1 MAFPAEG
8 LRRISVN
15 CFGFGGTN
23 AHGVMDDARGYLRQR
38 GLTAHHNTVDPLD
51 SDLSHSGDS
60 GSATPTSASMGSSWD
75 LASQS
80 IHSPPASTP
89 QLFVYSTNHRDGIPL
104 IANSHLPH
112 LESHNTSL
120 RDYSYTL
127 FSRRSHFDFRAF
139 AVASSIA
146 ELAQKLPSLTPA
158 RAGANKT
165 FRPALIFCGQGAQY
179 TRMAIDLLALPV
191 FGASIA
197 AAHAYLSTLDPS
209 FDLVAHLRADDAS
222 TQIHSPAV
230 AQPATT
236 AVQVALVDLL
246 RACGIHPAAVVG
258 HSSGEISA
266 AYAAG
271 YLSREEAWRV
281 AFFRGQWA
289 AKVTR
294 KGRMLAVALG
304 CDAARAY
311 LEEGVEVV
319 VACINAPGMVT
330 LSGDGAGV
338 LAVKERLDGDKVWN
352 VLVGVET
359 AYHSAHMSEVEAGYR
374 ADIEGVGRGERA
386 REGEGVRM
394 FSSLTGKEVSTEE
407 GCALDAEYWAR
418 NMTSPVEFE
427 AAVRG
432 AVEEA
437 EVGAFVEVSPHR
449 VWGRALGEIVQAV
462 KGRGDGKEVPYY
474 AMMEKGREGARTVL
488 EMVGELW
495 TKGVDVEVDWVYE
508 RFAFPLPFHSLLV
521 FWRQVFLIPG
531 LS

>member
-89 QLFVYSTNHRDGIPL
+89 QLFVYSTNHRDGIPR
-104 IANSHLPH
+104 IATSHLPH

-127 FSRRSHFDFRAF
+127 FSRRSHLGFRAF
-139 AVASSIA
+139 TVASSIA
-146 ELAQKLPSLTPA
+146 ELTQKLPSLTPA

-165 FRPALIFCGQGAQY
+165 FRPALVFCGQGAQY

-209 FDLVAHLRADDAS
+209 FDLAAHLRADDAS

-236 AVQVALVDLL
+236 AVQVALVDVL
-246 RACGIHPAAVVG
+246 RACGIRPAAVVG
-258 HSSGEISA
+258 HSSGEIAA

-304 CDAARAY
+304 RDDARAY
-311 LEEGVEVV
+311 LEEGCGVV

-330 LSGDGAGV
+330 LSGDEAGV
-338 LAVKERLDGDKVWN
+338 LAVKERLGGDKVWN

-359 AYHSAHMSEVEAGYR
+359 AYHSAHMGEVEAGYR

-386 REGEGVRM
+386 KEGEGVTM
-394 FSSLTGKEVSTEE
+394 FSSLTGKEVSADG

-432 AVEEA
+432 AVEEG

-462 KGRGDGKEVPYY
+462 KGKGDGKELPYY
-474 AMMEKGREGARTVL
+474 AMMEKGREGTRTVL

-495 TKGVDVEVDWVYE
+495 TKGVEVEVDWVYE
-508 RFAFPLPFHSLLV
+508 RYDVFPPLFLL
-521 FWRQVFLIPG
+521 FLFFGVEYFG